1 MRRPIPFTNSL
12 RTRLIVALAVM
23 LLPLLVLGASTF
35 YTFNVLENS
44 FREAVDE
51 SLRDLVPVA
60 ELQVLLQNCRIALHH
75 LEHEQSAEN
84 RQLFAELAARIGK
97 TFTENLVFKTS
108 AERQGLTQALSE
120 WRLAEQAV
128 AEALAM
134 TGPLNTSAAKEVLAR
149 SSLRLDRV
157 VAQLEELRSI
167 TAGEIEATLER
178 VETLKARSATLNT
191 AVFLFGIGMVVTLGL
206 LLARS
211 ILRPMLQIEA
221 GVQRFAGGDLAHR
234 LETDRRDELGALTS
248 AFNAMAAELEKDRQ
262 ALKKLSASDPLTGLC
277 NHREFFRLL
286 REETERS
293 RRYRH
298 PLSLLMIDLDNFKR
312 INDTYG
318 HPAGDRVLCAVAG
331 VVRRE
336 LRQVDQVARYGGEEF
351 AAILPETAESEAF
364 AIATRIRQ
372 AVAARPLAIS
382 ETEGVELTI
391 SIGLAVFPDDATAEE
406 GLVERADQSLY
417 AAKAAG
423 RNRVCRSSSAA
434 SGG

>member
-1 MRRPIPFTNSL
+1 
-12 RTRLIVALAVM
+12 
-23 LLPLLVLGASTF
+23 
-35 YTFNVLENS
+35 
-44 FREAVDE
+44 
-51 SLRDLVPVA
+51 
-60 ELQVLLQNCRIALHH
+60 
-75 LEHEQSAEN
+75 
-84 RQLFAELAARIGK
+84 
-97 TFTENLVFKTS
+97 
-108 AERQGLTQALSE
+108 
-120 WRLAEQAV
+120 
-128 AEALAM
+128 
-134 TGPLNTSAAKEVLAR
+134 
-149 SSLRLDRV
+149 
-157 VAQLEELRSI
+157 
-167 TAGEIEATLER
+167 
-178 VETLKARSATLNT
+178 
-191 AVFLFGIGMVVTLGL
+191 
-206 LLARS
+206 
-211 ILRPMLQIEA
+211 
-221 GVQRFAGGDLAHR
+221 

>member
-1 MRRPIPFTNSL
+1 
-12 RTRLIVALAVM
+12 M

-35 YTFNVLENS
+35 YTFNVVENS
-44 FREAVDE
+44 FREVVDE
-51 SLRDLVPVA
+51 SLLEMVPVA

-84 RQLFAELAARIGK
+84 RQLFAELAARVGK
-97 TFTENLVFKTS
+97 SFAENLTLKTS
-108 AERQGLTQALSE
+108 AEQQGLARALSE

-128 AEALAM
+128 AEVLAL
-134 TGPLNTSAAKEVLAR
+134 TVPLDTPVAKEVLAR

-157 VAQLEELRSI
+157 VAQLEELRRI
-167 TAGEIEATLER
+167 TAGEIAATLER
-178 VETLKARSATLNT
+178 VETMKARSFKLNT

-206 LLARS
+206 RLARS
-211 ILRPMLQIEA
+211 ILRPMRQLEA

-234 LETDRRDELGALTS
+234 LETGRRDELGALTS

-262 ALKKLSASDPLTGLC
+262 TLKELSASDPLTGLC

-331 VVRRE
+331 IVRRE
-336 LRQVDQVARYGGEEF
+336 LRQADQVARYGGEEF
-351 AAILPETAESEAF
+351 AVLLPETAESEAF
-364 AIATRIRQ
+364 ASADRIRQ
-372 AVAARPLAIS
+372 AVAARPLAFS

-391 SIGLAVFPDDATAEE
+391 SIGLAVFPDDAASEE
-406 GLVERADQSLY
+406 GLVEKADQALY

-423 RNRVCRSSSAA
+423 RNRVYRSRSTAD
-434 SGG
+434 GR

>member
-1 MRRPIPFTNSL
+1 MRRSIPLTDSL
-12 RTRLIVALAVM
+12 RTRLIVALAIM

-35 YTFNVLENS
+35 YSFRVLENS

-51 SLRDLVPVA
+51 SLREMVPVA
-60 ELQVLLQNCRIALHH
+60 ELQVLVQNCRIALHH

-84 RQLFAELAARIGK
+84 RQLFVELAARVEQ

-108 AERQGLTQALSE
+108 AERQGLALALAE

-128 AEALAM
+128 AEALALS
-134 TGPLNTSAAKEVLAR
+134 GSLDNTAAKEALAR
-149 SSLRLDRV
+149 SSIRLDRV
-157 VAQLEELRSI
+157 ATQLEGLRRI
-167 TAGEIEATLER
+167 TAAEIAATLKR
-178 VETLKARSATLNT
+178 VETMKARSAKLNT
-191 AVFLFGIGMVVTLGL
+191 AVFLFGIGMVVALGL

-211 ILRPMLQIEA
+211 ILRPMWQIEA

-234 LETDRRDELGALTS
+234 LETGRRDELGALTS
-248 AFNAMAAELEKDRQ
+248 AFNTMAEELEKDRQ
-262 ALKKLSASDPLTGLC
+262 TLKDLSASDPLTGLC

-298 PLSLLMIDLDNFKR
+298 PLALLMIDLDNFKR

-318 HPAGDRVLCAVAG
+318 HPAGDRVLCAIAG
-331 VVRRE
+331 IIRHE

-351 AAILPETAESEAF
+351 AVILPETAESEAC
-364 AIATRIRQ
+364 AIANRIRQ

-391 SIGLAVFPDDATAEE
+391 SIGLAVFPDHAATEE
-406 GLVERADQSLY
+406 GLVEQADRALY

-423 RNRVCRSSSAA
+423 RNRVCGSGQAA
-434 SGG
+434 DS

>member
-1 MRRPIPFTNSL
+1 MRRTISFMHSL

-51 SLRDLVPVA
+51 SLRELVPVA
-60 ELQVLLQNCRIALHH
+60 ELQVLLQNCRISLHH

-84 RQLFAELAARIGK
+84 RQLLAELAARVGK
-97 TFTENLVFKTS
+97 TFTVNLAFKTS
-108 AERQGLTQALSE
+108 AERQGLALALSE

-128 AEALAM
+128 TEALAL
-134 TGPLNTSAAKEVLAR
+134 TEPLDTPAGKEVLAR

-157 VAQLEELRSI
+157 AAQLEELRSI
-167 TAGEIEATLER
+167 TAGEIAATLER
-178 VETLKARSATLNT
+178 VETMKARSATLNT
-191 AVFLFGIGMVVTLGL
+191 TVFLFGIGMVVTLGL

-221 GVQRFAGGDLAHR
+221 GVQRFAGGDLTHR
-234 LETDRRDELGALTS
+234 LETGRRDELGALTS
-248 AFNAMAAELEKDRQ
+248 AFNAMAEELEKDRQ
-262 ALKKLSASDPLTGLC
+262 TLRELSASDPLTGLC

-286 REETERS
+286 REEVERS

-318 HPAGDRVLCAVAG
+318 HPAGDRVLCSVAG
-331 VVRRE
+331 LIRRE

-351 AAILPETAESEAF
+351 AVLLPETSESEAF
-364 AIATRIRQ
+364 AIANRIRQ
-372 AVAARPLAIS
+372 GVAARPLAIS

-391 SIGLAVFPDDATAEE
+391 SIGLAVFPDDATGEE
-406 GLVERADQSLY
+406 GLVEKADQALY

-434 SGG
+434 YI